1 MSNGEVIKKDSNT
14 NNAMSRSNRNSKLY
28 RQVYDG
34 DGQDLENLPLS
45 NNTDEI
51 DIDSLKRLLARSDK
65 PVRSHR
71 EELNLDILESK
82 KRNVDNEKVY
92 DINKLLEKAR
102 YENKKMREPEKNVV
116 INNSKSIL
124 ETLGTGDYEGDY
136 LREKERKE
144 ENNVLEKSSSV
155 KLEMTREMKNLA
167 RNIAENPLTTQ
178 VMPDNDLSLDLL
190 SDLKPSGNTIVA
202 EPMKEKKE
210 AVESKDGNKEVEEKK
225 VKELPKFDLPTGEAP
240 FFPMN
245 VDDTSDIDIIKL
257 PSSDDATKS
266 LKKVDND
273 FFTSSYEF
281 SRKDFTDYDE
291 DEDSNGGNVL
301 KIVLLVLAIV
311 IFAGVIAYFVLNYGI
326 NR

>member
-1 MSNGEVIKKDSNT
+1 MSNDVVIKKDSNT

-51 DIDSLKRLLARSDK
+51 DIDSLKRLLARSEK
-65 PVRSHR
+65 PVRSHH
-71 EELNLDILESK
+71 EELDLDVLGAK
-82 KRNVDNEKVY
+82 KRNVDSEKVY

-136 LREKERKE
+136 LKEKENKKE
-144 ENNVLEKSSSV
+144 DNVLEDVSPV

-202 EPMKEKKE
+202 EPMKDKREV
-210 AVESKDGNKEVEEKK
+210 VEKEVDKK
-225 VKELPKFDLPTGEAP
+225 IVEIKKLEELPKFDLPAGKAP

-257 PSSDDATKS
+257 PSSDESTKS
-266 LKKVDND
+266 IKKVDND

-291 DEDSNGGNVL
+291 DDDSNGGNVL

-311 IFAGVIAYFVLNYGI
+311 IFAGVIAYFILNYGI
-326 NR
+326 NK